1 MKKLIAPALLLITT
15 SLSPLVLADVEQSQ
29 ISIDE
34 VKITFKNE
42 DARTEL
48 GRKEIE
54 KQIRKAAESVCGD
67 QELRRAGSLLQVA
80 ENRRCYARAIQSG
93 KQALD
98 RVA

>member
-1 MKKLIAPALLLITT
+1 MKKLIAPALLLIAT
-15 SLSPLVLADVEQSQ
+15 SLSPLVFADVDQSQ
-29 ISIDE
+29 ISMDK
-34 VKITFKNE
+34 VKITFKTE

-54 KQIRKAAESVCGD
+54 KQIRKAAEKVCGD
-67 QELRRAGSLLQVA
+67 QELRRAGSLTQVT

-93 KQALD
+93 MQALD